1 MAEPSSAKIVAGHK
15 LRRLRSSLKLTQA
28 EMANEL
34 GISASY
40 LNLLENNARPVTVP
54 ILYRLGRT
62 YDFDL
67 RDFADDDSL
76 RITSVLKEVFA
87 DQVFEDVAMSRRD
100 IQLLANQHP
109 SAAEALISLH
119 RSYDLMRDAAYGGE
133 QKDENFLSPR
143 PIESVRELLETSSNY
158 FPELEEAAADC
169 VRRINLSPG
178 KKLYQLIE
186 HLEQKYDVTTRI
198 LPTDVMGNL
207 LRDFN
212 QHRKQL
218 LLSESLKESQRLFQV
233 AAQIGLLGY
242 SDSVNNI
249 ATSAKCEDEDTENL
263 LRMTLSSYFA
273 GAVMMPYG
281 TFLEAAQETR
291 HDLDILSSRFTASFE
306 QVCHRLTTLK
316 RSDERGIPF
325 FFLRVNEA
333 GYISKRLSA
342 GEMEFARNGGGCGR
356 WIPHQAFRN
365 SGAISV
371 QAASL
376 EEGQKL
382 LTVARTCLAPRT
394 QPAHYGTPMYVVALG
409 CDLKFAKNIC
419 YADSFVNAKTTALT
433 PIGLGCHV
441 CERQNCQHRGS
452 PPRGHKLRF
461 DISRRHS
468 GLFTSG

>member
-1 MAEPSSAKIVAGHK
+1 MAEPSSVKIIAGHK

-76 RITSVLKEVFA
+76 RMTSVLKEVFA

-186 HLEQKYDVTTRI
+186 HLEQK
-198 LPTDVMGNL
+198 L
-207 LRDFN
+207 
-212 QHRKQL
+212 
-218 LLSESLKESQRLFQV
+218 
-233 AAQIGLLGY
+233 
-242 SDSVNNI
+242 
-249 ATSAKCEDEDTENL
+249 
-263 LRMTLSSYFA
+263 
-273 GAVMMPYG
+273 
-281 TFLEAAQETR
+281 
-291 HDLDILSSRFTASFE
+291 
-306 QVCHRLTTLK
+306 
-316 RSDERGIPF
+316 
-325 FFLRVNEA
+325 
-333 GYISKRLSA
+333 
-342 GEMEFARNGGGCGR
+342 
-356 WIPHQAFRN
+356 
-365 SGAISV
+365 
-371 QAASL
+371 
-376 EEGQKL
+376 
-382 LTVARTCLAPRT
+382 
-394 QPAHYGTPMYVVALG
+394 
-409 CDLKFAKNIC
+409 
-419 YADSFVNAKTTALT
+419 
-433 PIGLGCHV
+433 
-441 CERQNCQHRGS
+441 
-452 PPRGHKLRF
+452 
-461 DISRRHS
+461 
-468 GLFTSG
+468 